1 MLKKWLKKWIL
12 PCASSALL
20 LLCLSSAQAQQLIPA
35 APELAAKSWILIDA
49 ETGHI
54 IVESNADLPLPPA
67 SLVKMMTTYI
77 VSNEI
82 AEGRVKKDD
91 MVLISDN
98 AWEKGGAKTDGSTM
112 FLSPR
117 TRVPVIDLM
126 RGVIIQSGND
136 ASIALAEHISGDEDA
151 FTDSMNQQA
160 ALLGMTETEYFNA
173 TGLPYEGMVSTARD
187 LSILARAIIQEHPE
201 HYSIYSE
208 KYFKHNNINQPN
220 RNRLLWRDSSVD
232 GLKTGH
238 TEAAG
243 YCLVASAKRKN
254 MRLISVVLGATSD
267 KTRASQSQ
275 KLLSYGFRYF
285 NTKTIYAVGDII
297 KENAKVWYGEDEFLN
312 LTISDDVTLTL
323 ARGAEKKLEA
333 NILIDE
339 QIKAPIVIG
348 QELGRLQVSL
358 EGEILVD
365 TPLVATAAVEQ
376 SGLFSRFIDW
386 IVLTITQLLS

>member
-1 MLKKWLKKWIL
+1 
-12 PCASSALL
+12 
-20 LLCLSSAQAQQLIPA
+20 
-35 APELAAKSWILIDA
+35 
-49 ETGHI
+49 
-54 IVESNADLPLPPA
+54 
-67 SLVKMMTTYI
+67 MMTTYI

-82 AEGRVKKDD
+82 AEGRVKKSD

-117 TRVPVIDLM
+117 TRVSVSDLM

-160 ALLGMTETEYFNA
+160 ALMGMTGTEYFNA

-187 LSILARAIIQEHPE
+187 LSVLARAIIQEHPD
-201 HYSIYSE
+201 HYSIYAE

-238 TEAAG
+238 TEEAG
-243 YCLVASAKRKN
+243 YCLVASAKRKD
-254 MRLISVVLGATSD
+254 MRLISVVMGANSD

-323 ARGAEKKLEA
+323 SRGAEKKLEA

-339 QIKAPIVIG
+339 QLKAPIVIG

-365 TPLVATAAVEQ
+365 TPLVAAADVEQ

>member
-1 MLKKWLKKWIL
+1 MLINWLKKWIL
-12 PCASSALL
+12 PSASSALL
-20 LLCLSSAQAQQLIPA
+20 LLCMSSAQAQQLIPA

-54 IVESNADLPLPPA
+54 IVENNADLQLPPA

-91 MVLISDN
+91 QVLISDN

-160 ALLGMTETEYFNA
+160 ALLGMTGTEYFNA

-243 YCLVASAKRKN
+243 YCLVASAKRKD

-267 KTRASQSQ
+267 KNRASQSQ

-285 NTKTIYAVGDII
+285 NTKTLYSTGDII

-339 QIKAPIVIG
+339 EIKAPIVIG

-358 EGEILVD
+358 EGEVLVD
-365 TPLVATAAVEQ
+365 TPLVAAKAVEQ
-376 SGLFSRFIDW
+376 SGFFSRFIDW
-386 IVLTITQLLS
+386 IVLFITQLLS